1 MHVTPILP
9 QIEIARVLPSNQSE
23 KINYVARTHEVNLI
37 NFGKAHVN
45 AKGMVFKG
53 LKMMRETYPMWDQYP
68 SLYQRHKLL
77 KSLYLKSKIYNLK
90 SRPLLTVVDG
100 YGATCYY
107 HWMWDQLV
115 RINLVK
121 KDLGDDFMLALPDVY
136 FVNNFCIKSLEMI
149 GIGKDRVIVLKK
161 RDAATSDHVF
171 FPTWILGGGKD
182 GTTYD
187 SQIIQTR
194 NDLLKYCEAYNQL
207 KFSLGERIFIS
218 RSKQK
223 KRIIINQEEVDK
235 LLAKYGF
242 AVVCM
247 EDLSFENGI
256 SVSYNS
262 KYTIAQCGSG
272 LSNIIFQKAG
282 SKILELYPKLN
293 YDLNHAWFSEM
304 AQAGDMHHSY
314 QYCKIDSDNIVI
326 NEFHTDM
333 IVDLEVLEKNIRIMI
348 GN

>member
-1 MHVTPILP
+1 M
-9 QIEIARVLPSNQSE
+9 
-23 KINYVARTHEVNLI
+23 
-37 NFGKAHVN
+37 
-45 AKGMVFKG
+45 
-53 LKMMRETYPMWDQYP
+53 
-68 SLYQRHKLL
+68 
-77 KSLYLKSKIYNLK
+77 
-90 SRPLLTVVDG
+90 
-100 YGATCYY
+100 
-107 HWMWDQLV
+107 
-115 RINLVK
+115 
-121 KDLGDDFMLALPDVY
+121 
-136 FVNNFCIKSLEMI
+136 
-149 GIGKDRVIVLKK
+149 
-161 RDAATSDHVF
+161 
-171 FPTWILGGGKD
+171 
-182 GTTYD
+182 
-187 SQIIQTR
+187 
-194 NDLLKYCEAYNQL
+194 
-207 KFSLGERIFIS
+207 GERIFIS

-247 EDLSFENGI
+247 EDLSFEDGI